1 MAVHDGAHHA
11 LVPRYGGVLAALRA
25 IAARE
30 GVAALYGGIA
40 PALVGGALSWG
51 LYFGAYGEAKRRVAA
66 ARDCHPAALGAADHV
81 ACAAASGALVSLAT
95 NPLWV
100 VKTRMA
106 LGAKALSTAAADGA
120 AAHPPALGLRA
131 LAAEL
136 RAVAAKEG
144 VAGLYSGLAP
154 SLALVSHGAVQFA
167 AYEHLKR
174 AAQRLSAAA
183 EAGGDAGGG
192 GAGGG
197 GAQGGGAQGGGA
209 QGGGEDVARL
219 SPASYA
225 ALGAA
230 SKLCAMGV
238 TYPLGTLRSRLQ
250 QQALGG
256 RERAKYER
264 TALQAARRILAVEGP
279 GGFYKGCTA
288 AAMRVVPAA
297 ATTFVVYELALDA
310 LAERER

>member
-40 PALVGGALSWG
+40 PALVGSALSWG

-66 ARDCHPAALGAADHV
+66 ARDCRPAALGAADHV

-174 AAQRLSAAA
+174 AAQRLS
-183 EAGGDAGGG
+183 
-192 GAGGG
+192 
-197 GAQGGGAQGGGA
+197 
-209 QGGGEDVARL
+209 DVARL